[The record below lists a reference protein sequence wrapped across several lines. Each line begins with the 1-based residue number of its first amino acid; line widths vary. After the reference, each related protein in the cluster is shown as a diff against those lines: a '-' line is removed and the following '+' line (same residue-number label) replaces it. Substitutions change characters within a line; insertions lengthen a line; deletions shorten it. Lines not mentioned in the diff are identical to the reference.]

1 MAVVTALTPL
11 RGLCIVL
18 ETFLIRRIFEHRM
31 VAQLKIERIECV
43 PLSMPLPRTF
53 RGSNYFMTH
62 RCTIITRV
70 FTSAGIIGEVYN
82 GDEFETQA
90 EVVRIILEEIQPLLT
105 GQDAFNIE
113 GCWQAMRKPSYNIL
127 RDRKLAM
134 CAQ

>member
-18 ETFLIRRIFEHRM
+18 ETFLISRIFGRRM

-62 RCTIITRV
+62 RCTIITRAS
-70 FTSAGIIGEVYN
+70 TAAGSVGEAYH
-82 GDEFETQA
+82 GGELEPQAAGASISPDE
-90 EVVRIILEEIQPLLT
+90 RQP
-105 GQDAFNIE
+105 
-113 GCWQAMRKPSYNIL
+113 
-127 RDRKLAM
+127 
-134 CAQ
+134 